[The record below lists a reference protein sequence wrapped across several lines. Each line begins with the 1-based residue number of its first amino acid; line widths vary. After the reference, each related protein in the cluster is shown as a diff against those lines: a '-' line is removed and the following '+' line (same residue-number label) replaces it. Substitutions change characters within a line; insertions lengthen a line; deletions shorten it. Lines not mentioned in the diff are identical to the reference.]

1 MSGPEWTASGLIALL
16 ITLLAHFEL
25 NLPRRIHL
33 WEDFAG
39 FSVSPFSPRHP
50 LCEQAP
56 VDVESNILLP
66 PHPHYSEDYWWL
78 AGSVA
83 LVLQQCPW
91 YKLQITRTVKVQRK
105 DDVACNG
112 KPSEDAEATRI
123 LATGSSDG
131 NKTQLP
137 AQLPAHS
144 SEASWILDGGIAL
157 LSSTAHKFESLW
169 GSVGVEI
176 VRHVVSRLSLEKEST
191 TNASCVAP
199 RALII
204 NLHSH
209 LILKSGIT
217 SLTTVKLRVFHAN

>member
-1 MSGPEWTASGLIALL
+1 MGTVPPKNYSLALAKLKRQNQRQRVANRLLKEIHTLESPGEPSKAVLQTDGEATLSTVEDFTSVRKPASY
-16 ITLLAHFEL
+16 H
-25 NLPRRIHL
+25 
-33 WEDFAG
+33 DFAG
-39 FSVSPFSPRHP
+39 FSVSPFSPWHP

-105 DDVACNG
+105 DDVACTG

-131 NKTQLP
+131 NKTQVP

-176 VRHVVSRLSLEKEST
+176 VRHVVSRYAEL
-191 TNASCVAP
+191 
-199 RALII
+199 
-204 NLHSH
+204 
-209 LILKSGIT
+209 
-217 SLTTVKLRVFHAN
+217 LT

>member
-1 MSGPEWTASGLIALL
+1 M
-16 ITLLAHFEL
+16 
-25 NLPRRIHL
+25 
-33 WEDFAG
+33 DFAG
-39 FSVSPFSPRHP
+39 FSISPFSPRHP

-112 KPSEDAEATRI
+112 KPSEDAEATRK
-123 LATGSSDG
+123 LAIGSSDG

-144 SEASWILDGGIAL
+144 PEASWILDGGIAL

-176 VRHVVSRLSLEKEST
+176 VRYVVSRGSMLSVIHDPWAMFAKAAEMNIPDAWINSTLAGLERVNPFIAE
-191 TNASCVAP
+191 
-199 RALII
+199 LE
-204 NLHSH
+204 NLN
-209 LILKSGIT
+209 I
-217 SLTTVKLRVFHAN
+217 